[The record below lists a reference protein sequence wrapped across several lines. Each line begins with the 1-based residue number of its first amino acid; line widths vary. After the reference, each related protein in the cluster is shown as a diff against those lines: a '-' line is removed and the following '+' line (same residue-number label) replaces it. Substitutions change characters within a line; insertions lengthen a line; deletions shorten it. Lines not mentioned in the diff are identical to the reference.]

1 MSRRP
6 HFIKHN
12 RGSGTPHHCIFF
24 DTETN
29 GEVIDDT
36 TIEARLS
43 FGYACYIRRL
53 RKGKWSSPQWT
64 RFENPADFWEFV
76 YKYVKPKRRL
86 YIFAHNMGFDITQV
100 KGFSQLQS
108 DGWQCTSRIIASKIF
123 NLTYR
128 KDNASIRLV
137 DTYNYYPMALKVI
150 GDMVGIEKLDFPD
163 DDADQDTWDTY
174 CKRDVE
180 VLVSA
185 MKLWW
190 DRVIDWGLGNFAVT
204 LASQCYNAYRHR
216 FMPTPIYIDN
226 NERATQLGR
235 ESYIGGRTEAF
246 QIGTIK
252 EKVYCLDIN
261 SMYPYVMRNKPVP
274 YRLATTRTR
283 LELHELAQLLEK
295 YCIVASV
302 DLEVNEPAI
311 PIRHE
316 GRTTWPIGTFNA
328 ALTTPELNYALDH
341 GMITKVKYA
350 AVYHKDVIFT
360 EYVDFFYERRLE
372 AKKQG
377 DKATQGICKL
387 FLNSLYGK
395 FGQTGQKWSIVGEA
409 ESNSVSHYQIWN
421 ADQGKLTNYR
431 TFGGLTEEL
440 ERLPESSE
448 SFPAISSHITAHA
461 RMYLYYL
468 MRIAGLDN
476 LYYCDTDSLMVNAD
490 GYENLMGQLDDDEL
504 GMLKLEWES
513 DNVVIRGLKD
523 YSIDGNEKI
532 KGIRKDAEIIRD
544 NVYSQE
550 QFRGIEGM
558 IRDGDM
564 DRILIKTVK
573 KTLLR
578 DYLKGQVAETGRVYP
593 LNLQH

>member
-1 MSRRP
+1 MS
-6 HFIKHN
+6 
-12 RGSGTPHHCIFF
+12 SSSSC
-24 DTETN
+24 
-29 GEVIDDT
+29 EVIDDS

-43 FGYACYIRRL
+43 FGYACYIRRIG
-53 RKGKWSSPQWT
+53 KGKWSSPQWT

-137 DTYNYYPMALKVI
+137 DTYNYYPMSLKVI

-163 DDADQDTWDTY
+163 DDADQETWDTY

-180 VLVSA
+180 VLVAA
-185 MKLWW
+185 MRLWW

-311 PIRHE
+311 PIRHQ

-328 ALTTPELNYALDH
+328 ALTT
-341 GMITKVKYA
+341 
-350 AVYHKDVIFT
+350 
-360 EYVDFFYERRLE
+360 
-372 AKKQG
+372 
-377 DKATQGICKL
+377 
-387 FLNSLYGK
+387 
-395 FGQTGQKWSIVGEA
+395 
-409 ESNSVSHYQIWN
+409 
-421 ADQGKLTNYR
+421 R
-431 TFGGLTEEL
+431 T
-440 ERLPESSE
+440 
-448 SFPAISSHITAHA
+448 
-461 RMYLYYL
+461 
-468 MRIAGLDN
+468 
-476 LYYCDTDSLMVNAD
+476 
-490 GYENLMGQLDDDEL
+490 
-504 GMLKLEWES
+504 
-513 DNVVIRGLKD
+513 
-523 YSIDGNEKI
+523 
-532 KGIRKDAEIIRD
+532 
-544 NVYSQE
+544 
-550 QFRGIEGM
+550 
-558 IRDGDM
+558 
-564 DRILIKTVK
+564 
-573 KTLLR
+573 
-578 DYLKGQVAETGRVYP
+578 
-593 LNLQH
+593 